1 MLPMGC
7 MMLGESH
14 HLSEPVFLVWKMSR
28 LEKMVLLEKR
38 SGEWLSKASSGPGTG
53 KARMGPNPPLL
64 THSSQ
69 KKQSAQAA
77 AEDSERPAFLR
88 P

>member
-7 MMLGESH
+7 VMLGESH

-38 SGEWLSKASSGPGTG
+38 SGEWLSKAGPGTG
-53 KARMGPNPPLL
+53 KACMGPNPPLL

-69 KKQSAQAA
+69 KKQLAQAA
-77 AEDSERPAFLR
+77 AEDSERPDFLR